1 MLKEFCQKF
10 KRETGNLRG
19 LEAIRPFTEM
29 LQETAVYPP
38 FETITAGV
46 NEPLTRIEGREF
58 LQFCSNNYLSL
69 SENAQ
74 VKRAAMSAAEKYGVG
89 PGGSRV
95 IAGNIDVIEEL
106 ETSIAE
112 LTGTEACMTFPTG
125 YMANVSLFQALLEP
139 LFLGRPCHP
148 RDCAIFLDEFNHGS
162 VWDGLKHTSAEIITY
177 PHNQLDALERM
188 LKESDKPNKLIVTEG
203 VYSLEGT
210 IADMPAYIVVAKR
223 HGAWLVVDDAHGIGV
238 LGETGGGIG
247 EHFGC
252 ADQIDLMM
260 GSLDKAAG
268 GTGGYLCGRR
278 WLIDYL
284 RVAMRSSMLSS
295 AIPCMMAGAMIESVK
310 LIRERTSQRA
320 ELFKKSLYLRQR
332 LTAAGLTVMG
342 KDNIPSLALLVGEEQ
357 IGVEFS
363 RRLFERGVFCSL
375 VRWPAVPPGQARFR
389 IIVMSSHTHQQID
402 YFADCCARIAAELKM
417 IPTKSSEMPCP
428 DQITNGMPAADC
440 VVG

>member
-10 KRETGNLRG
+10 KKEMGNLRG

-29 LQETAVYPP
+29 LQQTDVYPP
-38 FETITAGV
+38 FETITSGV
-46 NEPLTRIEGREF
+46 NQPLTQINGQLF

-69 SENAQ
+69 SENTQ
-74 VKRAAMSAAEKYGVG
+74 VKQAAMAAVEMYGVG

-95 IAGNIDVIEEL
+95 IAGNIDVIEQL
-106 ETSIAE
+106 EQSIAE

-125 YMANVSLFQALLEP
+125 YMANVSLFEALLEP
-139 LFLGRPCHP
+139 LFLGRPCHS

-162 VWDGLKHTSAEIITY
+162 VWDGIKHTSAEIIIY
-177 PHNQLDALERM
+177 PHNKLDELARLLE
-188 LKESDKPNKLIVTEG
+188 KSSKPNKLIVTEG

-210 IADMPAYIVVAKR
+210 IADMPAYIDIAKR
-223 HGAWLVVDDAHGIGV
+223 HGAWLIVDDAHGIGI
-238 LGETGGGIG
+238 LGENGGGIG

-252 ADQIDLMM
+252 ADQIDLLM

-310 LIRERTSQRA
+310 LIKERAKQRA
-320 ELFKKSLYLRQR
+320 ELFEKSLYLRQR
-332 LTAAGLTVMG
+332 LTAAGLTVVG
-342 KDNIPSLALLVGEEQ
+342 DDNLPSIALLVGEEQ
-357 IGVEFS
+357 LGVEFS
-363 RRLFERGVFCSL
+363 KRLFDRGVFCSL

-389 IIVMSSHTHQQID
+389 IIVMSSHSREQID
-402 YFADCCARIAAELKM
+402 YFADCCAKIASELKM
-417 IPTKSSEMPCP
+417 IPTRSGEMPCADELTIIP
-428 DQITNGMPAADC
+428 PADC
-440 VVG
+440 FVS